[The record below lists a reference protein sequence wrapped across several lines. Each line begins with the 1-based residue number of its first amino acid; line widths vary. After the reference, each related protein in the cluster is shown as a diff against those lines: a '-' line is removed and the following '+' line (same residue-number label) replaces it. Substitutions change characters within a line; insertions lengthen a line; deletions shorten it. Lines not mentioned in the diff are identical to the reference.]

1 MIAIV
6 STSSRGISSSCKN
19 TIIPS
24 INYTAINSYFLLD
37 VINRSGTS
45 LSISIPINP
54 STCSYS
60 FIDWSNILVSIFWK
74 CLSYGSFKLIFTIFI
89 GYLISISSDCYFF
102 LNSHTIRISYSY
114 SFRSCTNIFSTT
126 SIWKSTILE
135 GN

>member
-6 STSSRGISSSCKN
+6 STLGCDISSSYTN

-24 INYTAINSYFLLD
+24 INYTTINSYFLLD

-60 FIDWSNILVSIFWK
+60 FIDWSHILVSVLRK
-74 CLSYGSFKLIFTIFI
+74 RLSYRSFKSIFTIFI
-89 GYLISISSDCYFF
+89 GYLISISSDSYFF

>member
-1 MIAIV
+1 M
-6 STSSRGISSSCKN
+6 STGSCDISSSYTN

-60 FIDWSNILVSIFWK
+60 VIDWSYIPVSILRK
-74 CLSYGSFKLIFTIFI
+74 RLSYRSFKSIFTIFI